1 MKHSFLS
8 MLEESPIIASVKDEN
23 MLDDAIQS
31 PSQIIFLLG
40 GNLTNLQHVVD
51 TVKQAN
57 KLIFLHF
64 DLINGL
70 ARDTTALNYIAQHVK
85 PDGIITTRQNI
96 ISETKKLNL
105 YAIQRIFLLDSLA
118 YENSLATIRA
128 SKPNAI
134 EVIPAMMP
142 KIIQRIQQTSKIP
155 LIAGGLISDK
165 EDVFQALNAGARG
178 ISSSNPAIWKM

>member
-8 MLEESPIIASVKDEN
+8 MLEEHPIIASVKDER

-40 GNLTNLQHVVD
+40 GNLMNLRHIVD
-51 TVKQAN
+51 TVQQAN

-70 ARDTTALNYIAQHVK
+70 ARDATALNYIAQQVS
-85 PDGIITTRQNI
+85 PDGIITTRTNI
-96 ISETKKLNL
+96 IVESKKLNL

-118 YENSLATIRA
+118 YENSMAAIQS

-134 EVIPAMMP
+134 EVIPGIMP
-142 KIIQRIQQTSKIP
+142 KVIQRINQSSKVP
-155 LIAGGLISDK
+155 LIAGGLILDK
-165 EDVFQALNAGARG
+165 EDVLQALNAGARG
-178 ISSSNPAIWKM
+178 ISSSNSTIWDM

>member
-8 MLEESPIIASVKDEN
+8 MLEEHPIIASVKDDS
-23 MLDDAIQS
+23 MLDDAINS

-40 GNLTNLQHVVD
+40 GNLTNLQHVVN
-51 TVKQAN
+51 TVQQAN

-70 ARDTTALNYIAQHVK
+70 ARDTTALNYIAQQVK

-96 ISETKKLNL
+96 IAEAKKLNL
-105 YAIQRIFLLDSLA
+105 YAIQRVFLLDSLA
-118 YENSLATIRA
+118 YENSMTTIRS

-134 EVIPAMMP
+134 EVIPGMMP
-142 KIIQRIQQTSKIP
+142 KVIQRLNQSSKIP
-155 LIAGGLISDK
+155 LIAGGLILDK
-165 EDVFQALNAGARG
+165 EDVLQALNAGARG
-178 ISSSNPAIWKM
+178 ISSSNPAIWEM